1 MIETSQTYK
10 DALNNQEQQHIFGA
24 LNFRDRPTISSIFL
38 ENSTGQYAAILS
50 GTPTYSRQCTTVENE
65 FGVGQL
71 YTGTA
76 SITVEFAE
84 EHKRYFDRL
93 KGGYFSL
100 SFRAGASEFVD
111 LGLWTIT
118 DPRRDP
124 SKPLVVTIE
133 GADCISKLNVP
144 INETYVGE
152 ISLESR
158 MKKVTELTGVQFAQK
173 ADEIYAMIGGM
184 SGYFGTT
191 YAKTCREEVIAIAQL
206 IGGFACDDR
215 EGRIVFKKFGSAPV
229 AEITSSQRHSISLSE
244 YSFGLRGVAY
254 DNGIGRTTVV
264 PFGAE
269 KASPNTAVTVTLS
282 GNPYINVPPSDYE
295 SDIDRETR
303 KYLDPIALNLNI
315 PDWNPGEVEIYGDP
329 SLELG
334 DMITISRG
342 DDDTPVNFLIT
353 AEHWQFRGPHVLV
366 SAGVSED
373 VAAGTSE
380 PPKDKTQQTIT
391 VVNVTKSINTVDLK
405 SYAGMLTDVLRT
417 VSEGGFS
424 CREDTTIFAEF
435 TANIKGL
442 GASDVRLN
450 ALYDGVKQTV
460 HTIDRTEENGS
471 LTVHFSVSVTASA
484 GTHTVSA
491 EACGNADIQRITGI
505 VWGQGIVGEQAVPTN
520 SEDYEFDVSGNRATI
535 TRYIGSSKKPS
546 IPSVL
551 DGADVKIIGD
561 EAFYNLPVEFVYIP
575 EGVEEIL

>member
-1 MIETSQTYK
+1 MIETSQVYK
-10 DALNNQEQQHIFGA
+10 DALKNHEQQHIFGA

-84 EHKRYFDRL
+84 EHKKYFDRL

-173 ADEIYAMIGGM
+173 AEEIYAMIGGM

-215 EGRIVFKKFGSAPV
+215 RGWIVFKKFGNTPV
-229 AEITSSQRHSISLSE
+229 AEITASQRHSISLSE

-254 DNGIGRTTVV
+254 DNGYGRTTVV
-264 PFGAE
+264 PFGTE
-269 KASPNTAVTVTLS
+269 KASPNTAVTVTFS
-282 GNPYINVPPSDYE
+282 GNPYINVQPSGYE

-303 KYLDPIALNLNI
+303 KFLDPIARNLNI
-315 PDWNPGEVEIYGDP
+315 PDWNPGEIEIYSDP

-373 VAAGTSE
+373 VAAGTAE

-391 VVNVTKSINTVDLK
+391 VVNVTKSINTVELK
-405 SYAGMLTDVLRT
+405 SYPGMLTDVLRT

-424 CREDTTIFAEF
+424 CREDTTVFAEF

-460 HTIDRTEENGS
+460 HTIDRTEGNGS
-471 LTVHFSVSVTASA
+471 LTVHFSIAVTASA

-520 SEDYEFDVSGNRATI
+520 AEDYEFEVDENSATI

-561 EAFYNLPVEFVYIP
+561 EAFYDLPVEFVYIP